1 MNDEK
6 DKMIRFLD
14 SDHKTLFYL
23 PDGENIVVTRSDGE
37 KLTRQCKFLDSCH
50 TEVGSELYHITQFA
64 DLMKRYG
71 STYAPEQP
79 PPLPEKCYAVLPDT
93 GELVFIEKGKKG
105 YQTSELSTDSA
116 RTNWEKADE
125 LNISHMISRQQS
137 AAMLGG
143 ATRGWSSPAA
153 RTSSY
158 DVHGE
163 PVKPPPR
170 ARGRKPKAKTPER

>member
-1 MNDEK
+1 MNDEQ

-23 PDGENIVVTRSDGE
+23 PDGENIMVTRFDGE
-37 KLTRQCKFLDSCH
+37 KLKFQCQFLDSCH
-50 TEVGSELYHITQFA
+50 LQVGGETFHNCQFA
-64 DLMKRYG
+64 DLMARAG
-71 STYAPEQP
+71 NTYAPEQP
-79 PPLPEKCYAVLPDT
+79 PPLPDKCYAVLPDS

-105 YQTSELSTDSA
+105 YRTSELSTDSPQA
-116 RTNWEKADE
+116 NRKKADD
-125 LNISHMISRQQS
+125 LNISHKISRQQS